1 MITFMLVVAL
11 HIEAFPTAQTTNTEG
26 SITYWAVE
34 FAGQDC
40 SGNIHRMREEVVMRE
55 EATEFDVIP
64 IGTKQFMDK
73 VQESNEYVMGFL
85 SALEECNGKEGVQE
99 LRSPGSTQ

>member
-1 MITFMLVVAL
+1 MISFMLAVAL
-11 HIEAFPTAQTTNTEG
+11 HINAFPEAQTVNTEG
-26 SITYWAVE
+26 TITYWVVE

-40 SGNIHRMREEVVMRE
+40 LGNIHRMREDVVMRE

-73 VQESNEYVMGFL
+73 VTDRDAYVMGFL
-85 SALEECNGKEGVQE
+85 SAMEACNGKQPVEE
-99 LRSPGSTQ
+99 LRNPG